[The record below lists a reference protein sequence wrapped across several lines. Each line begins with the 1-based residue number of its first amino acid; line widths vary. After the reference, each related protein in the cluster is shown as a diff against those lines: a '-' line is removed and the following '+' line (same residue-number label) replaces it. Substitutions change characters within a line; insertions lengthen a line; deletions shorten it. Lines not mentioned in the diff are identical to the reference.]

1 MARIVRSIL
10 HTIPG
15 SDIWY
20 CEAGELRVYLGIIK
34 VRDGYRFVR
43 TVAASYEEAS
53 FELGKDGEIV
63 LITLLNEV
71 IAGLAKAEE

>member
-1 MARIVRSIL
+1 MARTTLSIIQ
-10 HTIPG
+10 TIPG

-34 VRDGYRFVR
+34 IRDGYRFVR

-53 FELGKDGEIV
+53 FELGKSGEV
-63 LITLLNEV
+63 VMITLLGEV